1 MATKTPRIGEGP
13 GLDSQ
18 GSAILFHKH
27 CFPNL
32 LWIHGKTIEEEDFE
46 FVSVLHPRKWVNTEW
61 DLWEYSSFFFHFVF
75 LGWK

>member
-1 MATKTPRIGEGP
+1 MATKTPQIGEGH

-18 GSAILFHKH
+18 GSVILFHKH

-46 FVSVLHPRKWVNTEW
+46 FVSAPPPKKV
-61 DLWEYSSFFFHFVF
+61 
-75 LGWK
+75 G